1 LKRYVILALILCM
14 VIAAS
19 GCVMNGWGSGNVIS
33 QTKDVKGVNQVS
45 LNGIGTIVL
54 EQGDQE
60 SLTIEAEDNILPH
73 IQSKVDGDK
82 LSISYDTNT
91 PSPTKDVK
99 FYLTV
104 KDMNSISISG
114 AGKIQ
119 SNGFNTQTMTISM
132 DGAGAGNM
140 AGLNLEK
147 LTVNLAGAGKM
158 VLTGKVTEQ
167 TVVIA
172 GAGDYQAKDLESE
185 TATITINGAGKG
197 TVKVS
202 KVLNAIIN
210 GAGEMNYLGNPE
222 VNQQISGTG
231 TVKQITS

>member
-1 LKRYVILALILCM
+1 M

-82 LSISYDTNT
+82 LYISYDTNT

-185 TATITINGAGKG
+185 TTTITINGAGKG